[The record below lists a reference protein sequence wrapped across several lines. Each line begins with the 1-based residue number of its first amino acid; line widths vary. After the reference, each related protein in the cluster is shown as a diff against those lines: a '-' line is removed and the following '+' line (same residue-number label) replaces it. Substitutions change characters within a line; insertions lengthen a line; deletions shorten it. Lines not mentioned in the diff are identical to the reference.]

1 MPYAAAPAKA
11 EISGTPTNTAANAGF
26 GKLWDM
32 LTGLFGSTGKP
43 GDAYAAMKL
52 LDPRTLLN
60 LAPSFSVAANALTI
74 TLKDKGAV
82 SLSEDNPGFVAQRHA
97 TIANGD
103 FNLRKIAADIS
114 LVVSSG
120 STLGHITAR
129 LCPIYIYLID
139 NAGAQELAVAGTFQG
154 ESGIFTTVAEGGAGA
169 ADNPDVMYSANARTN
184 VSGRLAAIAWSN
196 QAAAGTWTAVPTE
209 VKQQPFHLELVGQ
222 EVTYMGGTV
231 PYGFFLED
239 GSNVSRTTYGKLF
252 AKTNTAWGVGDGS
265 TTFGLPDSRRR
276 ASVGSGGTGTGTLG
290 NAVGNVGGAETHTLS
305 TTESVAH
312 DHLQG
317 EGNAAYA
324 GRHGQGSGAVTQ
336 GFATAAFIGT
346 TASGNLTSTVGGGG
360 AHNNMQPSMV
370 ATKMIRW
377 LGDI

>member
-11 EISGTPTNTAANAGF
+11 EINGAPTNTAANAGF

-32 LTGLFGSTGKP
+32 LTGLFGTTGKP

-74 TLKDKGAV
+74 TLKAKDATA
-82 SLSEDNPGFVAQRHA
+82 LSEDNPGFVAQRHA
-97 TIANGD
+97 TIGNGD
-103 FNLRKIAADIS
+103 FNLRKIAADLS

-169 ADNPDVMYSANARTN
+169 ADNPDVMYSANARAN

-209 VKQQPFHLELVGQ
+209 VKQQPFHLERVA
-222 EVTYMGGTV
+222 VTEDYKGGTV

-239 GSNVSRTTYGKLF
+239 GANIGRTTYARLF
-252 AKTNTAWGVGDGS
+252 AKVGTTWGVGDGS

-276 ASVGSGGTGTGTLG
+276 VAVGSGGTGTGTLG
-290 NAVGNVGGAETHTLS
+290 NAVGNVGGEEGHVQVL
-305 TTESVAH
+305 
-312 DHLQG
+312 G
-317 EGNAAYA
+317 ELVGHV
-324 GRHGQGSGAVTQ
+324 HGQGASGAANLVQAGGAGIISQTN
-336 GFATAAFIGT
+336 
-346 TASGNLTSTVGGGG
+346 TASAGGG
-360 AHNNMQPSMV
+360 AAMNVIQPSMV
-370 ATKMIRW
+370 VTKMIRW